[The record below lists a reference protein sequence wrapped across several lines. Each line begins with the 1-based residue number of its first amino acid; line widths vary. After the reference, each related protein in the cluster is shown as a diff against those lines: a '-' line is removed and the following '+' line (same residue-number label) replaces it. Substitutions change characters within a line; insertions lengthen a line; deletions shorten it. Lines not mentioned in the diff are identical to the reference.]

1 MLDTSEQDL
10 RPSYRDTQDTDTKD
24 DSSTNGKASDQ
35 NLFICISESDSENS
49 DIAIARP
56 KMKTK
61 NIEEES
67 GSKSERI
74 NIKLEQFLPSI
85 GIRET
90 IFIFDDESEDQS
102 KSRIKKF
109 VPVKRVEDIILSDSN

>member
-10 RPSYRDTQDTDTKD
+10 RPSYRDTQDTDTED
-24 DSSTNGKASDQ
+24 DSSTNGSASDQ
-35 NLFICISESDSENS
+35 NLFISISESDSENS

-61 NIEEES
+61 KIEEES
-67 GSKSERI
+67 VSESERI

-90 IFIFDDESEDQS
+90 IFISDYESQDQC
-102 KSRIKKF
+102 KSNIKKF